1 MQASLPVVTVS
12 APDAPQ
18 LEDGAGGPLPAA
30 FMKGPQPLLQPDIP
44 LCIPPRNG
52 GLAQSHQGL
61 SLKGTKLWLRGCGLL
76 CNFIDTFFFLLF
88 IFVVN
93 GDFKAKTYLLSSINS
108 L

>member
-52 GLAQSHQGL
+52 GASSVTSGAI
-61 SLKGTKLWLRGCGLL
+61 SKGNQAMAAWLRITVQFYRYL
-76 CNFIDTFFFLLF
+76 FFFALHLC
-88 IFVVN
+88 
-93 GDFKAKTYLLSSINS
+93 GQR
-108 L
+108 